1 MPRGIRLSEEQI
13 SEILKL
19 SEMKLTQ
26 KDISERTG
34 VSVPTIRRIQ
44 QGEHIPASNRY
55 NGGMISSSIRE
66 NPSVGVKS
74 VREDIPNDCGVI
86 VAEKVVTLVGS
97 RTAYMYTIGTR
108 TKTVSITTNS
118 NEKDFVIEVKDLV
131 AFGNELLDVAEKL
144 QNLKN
149 EL

>member
-1 MPRGIRLSEEQI
+1 MPRGVRLTDEQHD
-13 SEILKL
+13 EILKL

-26 KDISERTG
+26 NDISERTG

-44 QGEHIPASNRY
+44 QEALIPASNRY
-55 NGGMISSSIRE
+55 KGGVVSSGNRE

-74 VREDIPNDCGVI
+74 MREEYDNDCGVI
-86 VAEKVVTLVGS
+86 LAEKVVTLVGS
-97 RTAYMYTIGTR
+97 RTAFMYTIGTR
-108 TKTVSITTNS
+108 MKNVLITTNS
-118 NEKDFVIEVKDLV
+118 NEKDFVIEIKDLV
-131 AFGNELLDVAEKL
+131 AFGNELLDVADKL